1 MTQRLADILRSN
13 VELVRQRDFLN
24 LYMSINNRQDIA
36 ECAAMFRGLGEN
48 PYPFVKTI
56 RDLIIYKGYIPTEE
70 FFEMTNVFEISSKYS
85 DEVCKYIKESMSNID
100 YDAISSDPNWWAP
113 SFLFTEE
120 IVDKINATAAAEG
133 YSCRY
138 SFVSPWEVICHFN
151 DSLITTTDF
160 KGVYIDGSLWGVVP
174 FGLSEVKVKYRAN
187 I

>member
-13 VELVRQRDFLN
+13 IELVRQKDFLK

-48 PYPFVKTI
+48 PYPFVKTLG
-56 RDLIIYKGYIPTEE
+56 DLITYKGYIPTEE
-70 FFEMTNVFEISSKYS
+70 FFEMTEVFEISSRHS
-85 DEVCKYIKESMSNID
+85 AEVCKYIKGSMSNID

-120 IVDKINATAAAEG
+120 VIDKINDTADREG

-138 SFVSPWEVICHFN
+138 SFVTPWEAICHFN
-151 DSLITTTDF
+151 NSLITTTDF
-160 KGVYIDGSLWGVVP
+160 MGVYIDGYLWGVIP
-174 FGLSEVKVKYRAN
+174 LELSKVKVKYRAN